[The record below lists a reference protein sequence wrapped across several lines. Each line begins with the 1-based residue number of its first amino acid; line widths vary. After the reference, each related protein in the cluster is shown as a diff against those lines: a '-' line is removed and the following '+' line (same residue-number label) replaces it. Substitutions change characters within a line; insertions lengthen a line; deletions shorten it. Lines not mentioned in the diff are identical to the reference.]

1 MSIKFPKSAN
11 NSFLKTG
18 KIQTQP
24 VAKISISGMSKDNA
38 SALSKLLQP
47 GGDSNAGR
55 PGVASPLL
63 QPVGDSNAGRPGGPS
78 VTGFGNKTQEK
89 DIITN
94 SNDSTPQKPL
104 SEFEKL
110 TNISDSRPEIIALT
124 DFHPLYIRKDAEQTE
139 HGNLFDV
146 YVQTMRQIENDA
158 IAINSLK
165 NNEITKKR
173 NEALKQ
179 SVSSL
184 TDATKS
190 VYQIL
195 KRIELDR
202 KRLNLFNEVYD
213 FSAIEFVNKEIP
225 EDSKT
230 DKDLLKDYCK
240 KFFIAEKASL
250 LKTLSKLTK
259 IKTDDLAKFSST
271 KLWLMLVKEI
281 QHLLNSYISEK
292 SYDNSNDNSIPNRPD
307 DKNLSIFLEF
317 EKNAGT
323 NLAISSAIDEL
334 DFASA
339 AKEEIEND
347 STNKIAAG
355 YNTRRD
361 QLDSE
366 ANRFVDIF
374 NALNTSL
381 EKVNS
386 DKHKSIAI
394 IFNSICKEIRISSC
408 YDPSS
413 AKLVNALNFFNT
425 SLPGLR
431 TAANDKS
438 ANYDFLEKVIGSVKS
453 NDRIYS
459 PVSANYQNS
468 LKGLSF
474 LLTNDKSVLT
484 LEESENQ
491 TIKSEKG
498 TFPNIADA
506 GSYIYSEERLVEFV
520 DSNGNY
526 DLSSRANLL
535 GKKLSSLDFHFSTIA
550 YDLGM
555 LSTKDTQV
563 FNKDFSPNYVSTDP
577 NIFFNKIFDVLNSNL
592 NKAEFDYNNPNL
604 GVISFLKHIG
614 KTSPNYV
621 KLKSYV
627 YLMVNFYNSNRSR
640 DDIFARTYVLN
651 TLIYSFLYDKSFSD
665 LPQEILDDLDAIR
678 ATIEKQTPYANESKT
693 EKGKKAT
700 FEMAIDYIDNKLQN
714 GEFSWLPCRYEDEQK
729 FGEALINHPVFKLI
743 ADVLKEVEKV
753 LFTYASGNS
762 TGLTSFNGVSF
773 EAIKL
778 MMFEA
783 LIRCIHLMEGS
794 EVKGWA
800 MEAFDSTIS
809 RLPLTKGGKFNIQNI
824 DNPESSVQKGLFW
837 NSYVKLSPGVTN
849 NGFNNSVYALMSA
862 GPIRSKIKEEISH
875 LNTSIITALNTIKTL
890 KKGIDD
896 SLSTINSLTGEELSY
911 LAQYVGGKE
920 KLKFLL
926 SKNQLNLL
934 MSNLEDMNFSVI
946 KFSSS
951 VNTSNVDFNNYL
963 ETLSHS
969 GKMVKVLK
977 KFFNDQ
983 EFTKVKG
990 YNKKIITI
998 GLAQNLIKNMLT
1010 KIQLEKLTNK
1020 HDDIIKV
1027 SIYKM
1032 DLLNNDI
1039 VYLPKTF
1046 LFEASRYP
1054 VRVVDAIPDDI
1065 ANIKQLRTRNYSFY
1079 NKSNAKDDGE
1089 VSTMAPPLDDEEYSF
1104 LNISEKSQI
1113 IENHIIS
1120 FLLENYLK
1128 ITTGLVLNE
1137 TTFNLDNAEAEALL
1151 SLQKSTIGP
1160 DDSFSN
1166 ATYFSDSVFPA
1177 NVEFIKK
1184 LVAPKKFDRVFNI
1197 IFDPEF
1203 QVDVSATQNTFTGKK
1218 LLETMIS
1225 LGKIKKVGSEY
1236 YDNDKRESDVTLYS
1250 YFAVLETHAKSIK
1263 MSIDKQAEGGI
1274 KQPKIKD
1281 LVTVKEPFEFDA
1293 FNGINSGQN
1302 FGVKF

>member
-47 GGDSNAGR
+47 ADDSNAGR
-55 PGVASPLL
+55 PNGTSPLL
-63 QPVGDSNAGRPGGPS
+63 QPVGDSNTSRSRGTS

-89 DIITN
+89 DIVTY

-124 DFHPLYIRKDAEQTE
+124 DFHPLYVQKNAAQTE

-165 NNEITKKR
+165 NNEIIKKR
-173 NEALKQ
+173 NESLKQ

-184 TDATKS
+184 TDVTKS

-213 FSAIEFVNKEIP
+213 FSAIEFVKKEIT

-230 DKDLLKDYCK
+230 DKDLLKDYCTG
-240 KFFIAEKASL
+240 FFITGKTSL
-250 LKTLSKLTK
+250 LKTLSTLNK
-259 IKTDDLAKFSST
+259 IDTNDLSKFSST

-281 QHLLNSYISEK
+281 QHLLNFYVSENSYA
-292 SYDNSNDNSIPNRPD
+292 DSNDKSIPQRSD
-307 DKNLSIFLEF
+307 SDKNLSIFLEF
-317 EKNAGT
+317 EKEVLGT
-323 NLAISSAIDEL
+323 NLAVNSEL
-334 DFASA
+334 NLDLSIVGDPGVKRSDDSA
-339 AKEEIEND
+339 AYVEESVKMANDEVVNAILFKEEVERFVNIFTALNSSLKIENLGK
-347 STNKIAAG
+347 SKI
-355 YNTRRD
+355 
-361 QLDSE
+361 
-366 ANRFVDIF
+366 
-374 NALNTSL
+374 
-381 EKVNS
+381 
-386 DKHKSIAI
+386 IAV

-413 AKLVNALNFFNT
+413 AKLAGALNFFNT

-431 TAANDKS
+431 TATNDKS
-438 ANYDFLEKVIGSVKS
+438 ANYDFLEKVIGSVNS

-498 TFPNIADA
+498 KFPNIVDA

-535 GKKLSSLDFHFSTIA
+535 GKKLSDLDLHFSTIA
-550 YDLGM
+550 CDLGM
-555 LSTKDTQV
+555 LSTKDSQV
-563 FNKDFSPNYVSTDP
+563 FNKDFSPSYVSTDP
-577 NIFFNKIFDVLNSNL
+577 NIFFNKIFDVLNANL
-592 NKAEFDYNNPNL
+592 NKAEWDFNNPNL
-604 GVISFLKHIG
+604 GVTSFLKHIG
-614 KTSPNYV
+614 KTNPSYIE
-621 KLKSYV
+621 LKSYV
-627 YLMVNFYNSNRSR
+627 YLMVHFYNLSANTDFEGFDNAMFGSLMKKGSNY
-640 DDIFARTYVLN
+640 AN
-651 TLIYSFLYDKSFSD
+651 
-665 LPQEILDDLDAIR
+665 LPQEIKDDIQQIGLINIDAYV
-678 ATIEKQTPYANESKT
+678 EKKITAKQAN
-693 EKGKKAT
+693 AQIQ
-700 FEMAIDYIDNKLQN
+700 AILGE
-714 GEFSWLPCRYEDEQK
+714 GEFSWLPCRYETPQA
-729 FGEALINHPVFKLI
+729 FGKALRNHPIFKLI
-743 ADVLKEVEKV
+743 ANVLKEVEKV
-753 LFTYASGNS
+753 LFTYTSGNS
-762 TGLTSFNGVSF
+762 SGLTRFNGVSF
-773 EAIKL
+773 ETIKL
-778 MMFEA
+778 MTFEA
-783 LIRCIHLMEGS
+783 LVRCINLMERS
-794 EVKGWA
+794 DVRAWS
-800 MEAFDSTIS
+800 MTEAGDGFIS
-809 RLPLTKGGKFNIQNI
+809 SL
-824 DNPESSVQKGLFW
+824 PESLDKGLAKKTW
-837 NSYVKLSPGVTN
+837 QWISYVQLPHKS
-849 NGFNNSVYALMSA
+849 SDSSIYAPFA
-862 GPIRSKIKEEISH
+862 AAPIRMKIIEEISY
-875 LNTSIITALNTIKTL
+875 LNAAIITALNTIKTL

-896 SLSTINSLTGEELSY
+896 SLSTINSLTGGELSY
-911 LAQYVGGKE
+911 LSQYVGGKE

-926 SKNQLNLL
+926 SKNQLSLL
-934 MSNLEDMNFSVI
+934 LSNLEDMNSSVER
-946 KFSSS
+946 FSSG
-951 VNTSNVDFNNYL
+951 VNTSNVYFNNHL

-969 GKMVKVLK
+969 DKMVKVLK
-977 KFFNDQ
+977 TFFNDQ

-998 GLAQNLIKNMLT
+998 GLAQNLIKSMLT
-1010 KIQLEKLTNK
+1010 QIQLEKLTNK

-1054 VRVVDAIPDDI
+1054 VRIVDAIPNDI
-1065 ANIKQLRTRNYSFY
+1065 TDIKQLLTRNYSFY
-1079 NKSNAKDDGE
+1079 NKSNAEDNGE
-1089 VSTMAPPLDDEEYSF
+1089 VSTMAPTLDSEEYNF
-1104 LNISEKSQI
+1104 LDASEKTQI

-1166 ATYFSDSVFPA
+1166 ATYFSDSMFPA

-1203 QVDVSATQNTFTGKK
+1203 QVDTSATMSTSTGRK
-1218 LLETMIS
+1218 LLEAMIS
-1225 LGKIKKVGSEY
+1225 LGKIRKVGSEY
-1236 YDNDKRESDVTLYS
+1236 YDNDKSESDVTLYS
-1250 YFAVLETHAKSIK
+1250 YFAVLETHAKYIK
-1263 MSIDKQAEGGI
+1263 MSTDKQAEEDI

-1281 LVTVKEPFEFDA
+1281 LAATKEKFDT
-1293 FNGINSGQN
+1293 FKGIISGQN
-1302 FGVKF
+1302 FGFKL